1 MTFVLQSDADG
12 DADTGVAL
20 PTVEVVRRKRGRPM
34 EMTPDQVLDRI
45 RRLSTGGDGLYRVHR
60 THTDLYARAR
70 RQFGSWA
77 AAVAAAGMDY
87 QGAIS
92 AARRRAVETRRTRR
106 RIRARGR

>member
-1 MTFVLQSDADG
+1 SPETWDADP
-12 DADTGVAL
+12 ALATSTIGVI
-20 PTVEVVRRKRGRPM
+20 RRKRGRPM

-45 RRLSTGGDGLYRVHR
+45 RRLSAGGDGLYRIHR

-77 AAVAAAGMDY
+77 AAVVAAGMDY
-87 QGAIS
+87 PGAIT

-106 RIRARGR
+106 RNRARAR

>member
-1 MTFVLQSDADG
+1 MSPAFLPDDGAADPG
-12 DADTGVAL
+12 ATLASVDVA
-20 PTVEVVRRKRGRPM
+20 RRKRGRPL
-34 EMTPDQVLDRI
+34 EMTRDQVLERI
-45 RRLSTGGDGLYRVHR
+45 RRLSAGGDGLYRIHR

-87 QGAIS
+87 PRAIS